1 MAKIHFKYS
10 AMNAGK
16 STMLIQ
22 TAFNYKERGM
32 SALVL
37 KPEIDTRQLGVIHS
51 RIGVDIP
58 CTTFKSYESVL
69 DLIKAAN
76 NSHKVDAVLI
86 DESQFMTEKQ
96 VMELVV
102 VAKAMDIPVICF
114 GLKNDFAGN
123 LFVGSAKLLVV
134 AERLEE
140 LKTICWCGSRAT
152 QNARVDAN
160 SVVIRRG
167 ESIEV
172 GDTDRYVPLCL
183 QHFVLG
189 LTKPTD
195 GKLKDIWQEYIDSIS
210 KI

>member
-37 KPEIDTRQLGVIHS
+37 KPAIDTRQLNVVHS
-51 RIGVDIP
+51 RIGVDIA
-58 CTTFKSYESVL
+58 CITFKKEESVL
-69 DLIKAAN
+69 DLIAAEN
-76 NSHKVDAVLI
+76 DIHKVDAVLI

-102 VAKAMDIPVICF
+102 VAKSMDIPVICF

-152 QNARVDAN
+152 QNARVDTN
-160 SVVIRRG
+160 HVVVRAG

-183 QHFVLG
+183 EHFVLG
-189 LTKPTD
+189 LTRPTN
-195 GKLKDIWQEYIDSIS
+195 GKLAELWQEYIDSIS